1 MSSINYSL
9 PYSIEKKLHSLILR
23 VNKNDSVFVY
33 FTLEANE
40 GICFYSTLESTSDHG
55 FRDIVIHCTP
65 EYFLPLQEIIKGLKK
80 QFPVD
85 IIDHKLVD
93 DDGGIRVP

>member
-1 MSSINYSL
+1 MTKVNYST
-9 PYSIEKKLHSLILR
+9 PYASEKKLHSLIIR

-40 GICFYSTLESTSDHG
+40 GICFYSTLEALPNTT
-55 FRDIVIHCTP
+55 FRDITIHCTP
-65 EYFLPLQEIIKGLKK
+65 EYFLPLQEIIEGLKK
-80 QFPVD
+80 QMALD
-85 IIDHKLVD
+85 IIEHKVVD